1 MSARG
6 IKIGVFEKR
15 WWIRES
21 PMVVSSAYK
30 LMFEALVEGFKSEI
44 PKLFSFQVTGHAL
57 KNCRR

>member
-1 MSARG
+1 
-6 IKIGVFEKR
+6 
-15 WWIRES
+15 
-21 PMVVSSAYK
+21 MVVSSAYK